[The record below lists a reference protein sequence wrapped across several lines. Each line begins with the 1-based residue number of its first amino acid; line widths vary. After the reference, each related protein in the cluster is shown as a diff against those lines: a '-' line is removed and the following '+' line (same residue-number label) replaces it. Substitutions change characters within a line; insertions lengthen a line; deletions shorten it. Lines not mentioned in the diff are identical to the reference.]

1 MVFNGPQPMQKEKIK
16 KLLYFLR
23 NCHFKNVSI
32 LKISKKSQ
40 FLAPS
45 SEPHWGPLGMGG
57 PNRDSH
63 WDTLGHG
70 VILSIPIG
78 TPLVTVSFYQFPL
91 GHPWT
96 RCHFTNSH
104 LDTLGHGVIFIFRS
118 FFSDFWILMDFQ
130 KKFRH
135 LREQPATVPS
145 RVYL

>member
-1 MVFNGPQPMQKEKIK
+1 MVFNGPHPMQKEKIK
-16 KLLYFLR
+16 KLLYFWR
-23 NCHFKNVSI
+23 NRDFKNVSI

-78 TPLVTVSFYQFPL
+78 TPLATVSFYF
-91 GHPWT
+91 
-96 RCHFTNSH
+96 
-104 LDTLGHGVIFIFRS
+104 S
-118 FFSDFWILMDFQ
+118 FFFLRFLGSDGFS
-130 KKFRH
+130 KKTQASSR
-135 LREQPATVPS
+135 ATRDGPLASLLV
-145 RVYL
+145 